1 MNVFGKN
8 EKFRKTI
15 FACSNGAQVEFCP
28 LRRFVPWD
36 ILSLG
41 PYVWEFMSL
50 GRFVPW
56 DVLSVHP
63 FMFCTHSIHSCLL
76 ASLAARLLYPSWY
89 YCIMFCTHSVNSC
102 LLTSLAARLLYPT
115 WYYYVLYSL
124 CKLLSL
130 DLSGCEAALRLPHQ
144 QAHYTR
150 QFIQNYVVRFSQIIY
165 LQRNLKDVHLIHFGI
180 SY

>member
-89 YCIMFCTHSVNSC
+89 Y
-102 LLTSLAARLLYPT
+102 
-115 WYYYVLYSL
+115 YVLYSL

>member
-1 MNVFGKN
+1 MQTHVFCECLR
-8 EKFRKTI
+8 EKRKISQNHFCLFKWGPGGVLSLET
-15 FACSNGAQVEFCP
+15 FCP
-28 LRRFVPWD
+28 LGHFVPGT
-36 ILSLG
+36 LCLG
-41 PYVWEFMSL
+41 IYVPGTFCPL
-50 GRFVPW
+50 GRFVCAPFY
-56 DVLSVHP
+56 VLHSLYTLLSLGLSGCEAVIP
-63 FMFCTHSIHSCLL
+63 FLVLL
-76 ASLAARLLYPSWY
+76 
-89 YCIMFCTHSVNSC
+89 
-102 LLTSLAARLLYPT
+102 
-115 WYYYVLYSL
+115 YYVLYSL